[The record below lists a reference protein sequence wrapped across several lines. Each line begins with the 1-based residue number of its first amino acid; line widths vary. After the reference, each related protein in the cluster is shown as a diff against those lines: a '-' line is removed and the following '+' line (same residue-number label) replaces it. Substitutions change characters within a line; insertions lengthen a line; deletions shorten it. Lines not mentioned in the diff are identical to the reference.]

1 MKKILVTKKGFRTLE
16 KRRLKFIEKLKDVQG
31 QKGEAAAIGGNAW
44 HDNFAFEDLVRQE
57 NMLNKQIQD
66 AGQIIRMSV
75 IVSDVPQG
83 TKILQIG
90 HIAHLYIENDD
101 MVKVV
106 MVGGFGESDLDVD
119 PPIIDYSA
127 PILKPFYGHEEGYE
141 AIVQI
146 GGVNKSIVLKTIE
159 LRSS

>member
-1 MKKILVTKKGFRTLE
+1 MNKIFVTKKGFQALE
-16 KRRLKFIEKLKDVQG
+16 RKRLKFIERLRDVQG

-66 AGQIIRMSV
+66 IGRIIRMTV

-90 HIAHLYIENDD
+90 HVAHLYIENDNI
-101 MVKVV
+101 VKVV
-106 MVGGFGESDLDVD
+106 AVGGFGESDLDAN
-119 PPIIDYSA
+119 PPVIDYGA

-141 AIVQI
+141 AIVQL
-146 GGVNKSIVLKTIE
+146 GGVNKSVILKTIE
-159 LRSS
+159 IRSK

>member
-1 MKKILVTKKGFRTLE
+1 MKRILVTRKGFQALE
-16 KRRLKFIEKLKDVQG
+16 KKRLKFIEKLKDVQG

-83 TKILQIG
+83 TKTLQIG
-90 HIAHLYIENDD
+90 HVAHLYIENDD
-101 MVKVV
+101 KVKVV
-106 MVGGFGESDLDVD
+106 IVGGFGESDLNAN
-119 PPIIDYSA
+119 PPVIDYSA
-127 PILKPFYGHEEGYE
+127 PILKPFYGCEEGYE
-141 AIVQI
+141 AIVQL
-146 GGVNKSIVLKTIE
+146 GGVNKNIVLKTIE